1 MSHILR
7 LIGTVAGVPSPFD
20 GQCVVHYDP
29 TPIARGEQPILVT
42 TPFELM
48 AKRFD
53 TAADAIAYWK
63 TDYGGYRD
71 DGKLDRPLTAWS
83 IEVADIGD

>member
-7 LIGTVAGVPSPFD
+7 LIGTVAGVPSPYD
-20 GQCVVHYDP
+20 NQCVVRYDP

-42 TPFELM
+42 TPFEVL

-53 TAADAIAYWK
+53 TASDAIAYWR
-63 TDYGGYRD
+63 TEAGTPRE
-71 DGKLDRPLTAWS
+71 DGEPDRPLTAWT
-83 IEVADIGD
+83 IEVVDVGD

>member
-20 GQCVVHYDP
+20 GQCVVRYDP

-42 TPFELM
+42 TPFEVM

-53 TAADAIAYWK
+53 TAQDAIEYWRMES
-63 TDYGGYRD
+63 GVYRD
-71 DGKLDRPLTAWS
+71 DLLPDRPLTAWS
-83 IEVADIGD
+83 VEVADIGD